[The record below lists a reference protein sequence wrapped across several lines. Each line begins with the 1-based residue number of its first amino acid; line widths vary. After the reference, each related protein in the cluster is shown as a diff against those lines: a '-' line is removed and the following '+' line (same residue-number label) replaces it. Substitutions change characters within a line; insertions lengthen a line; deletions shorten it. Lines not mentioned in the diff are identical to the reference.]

1 MHVELGFER
10 QLQNQLFKTTA
21 PMTTTDTA
29 TQLCEPSATIPLP
42 QSHIHRTR
50 SELQLTEDLVLAEAR
65 DMIMFD
71 RLIRGIRKK
80 SFEYSNK
87 LSSALDRELL
97 AQQTM
102 ATLEKLIQ
110 RKQELIYPTC
120 HSSHNRLSTKRSNAL
135 TYISVTGVQGDTA
148 QKGDSS
154 SSNPE
159 EIFDLDF

>member
-1 MHVELGFER
+1 
-10 QLQNQLFKTTA
+10 
-21 PMTTTDTA
+21 MTTTDT
-29 TQLCEPSATIPLP
+29 TSQLCEPSATIPVP

-50 SELQLTEDLVLAEAR
+50 SELQLTEDLLVAEAR

-80 SFEYSNK
+80 SLEYSNK

-110 RKQELIYPTC
+110 RKQELIYPTSTF
-120 HSSHNRLSTKRSNAL
+120 HSSDDRMSSRGSNAL
-135 TYISVTGVQGDTA
+135 ICTLVTDQYDDLTGVEVGVA
-148 QKGDSS
+148 HRANNSS
-154 SSNPE
+154 HIPE